1 MHSVLIFLYK
11 PLNFKLMNKLLRYSL
26 IAVMALVS
34 SVGFGATVTFT
45 AGTDKG
51 TQSNAGV
58 AADEVTK
65 DGITIKTTEGN
76 SAFAAAQYRFAKSST
91 TTFSSTVGN
100 ITKVE
105 LTCTVSGAEK
115 YGPGCFANPS
125 AGSYA
130 FSGNTG
136 TWTGDAASFTL
147 SATKNQVRVTKI
159 VVTYTASG
167 ETPEEPTQPEE
178 PAVTPT
184 GSVVFQESFAT
195 SQGDFTID
203 YLSDVQTQWKI
214 NTDIGCITASAYI
227 SRKNTATESR
237 LVSPVID
244 LTGIT
249 KTTLSFS
256 HAGKFFKD
264 QASERTLWV
273 KEDGAADWTQIAI
286 PNSFSNNDWTF
297 VDNVIDLSAYDGKK
311 IQIAFQYV
319 STAEAAGTWEI
330 KNVVVRGEGGTSV
343 VDDKG
348 TEANPYT
355 PSEVLALVTLPSGD
369 VYVKGKVVSYT
380 EGDDQYKNA
389 SYYIS
394 DDGTASGRLQVY
406 HGKYL
411 AGGDFTSEQALRAGD
426 EVVVKGALTEY
437 NNNKEIAAG
446 SSIVTINGGTD
457 PVAPEKHDPDAKGGE
472 NNPYTPAEALALTT
486 LPQGDVYV
494 SGIVVADVAGSD
506 QYGNADYFISADGSE
521 NGQIKVFRGK
531 WLGAAKFTSEQQLKR
546 GDKVVV
552 KGTLTQYRG
561 ANQIAAGSE
570 LISVNGETTAISNVI
585 TNGKNAD
592 GVIYNLAGQ
601 RVGNGYKGIVIING
615 KKYIRK

>member
-1 MHSVLIFLYK
+1 
-11 PLNFKLMNKLLRYSL
+11 MNKLLRYSF

-34 SVGFGATVTFT
+34 SLSFGATVIFSVE
-45 AGTDKG
+45 TDKG
-51 TQSNAGV
+51 TQEKADVAG
-58 AADEVTK
+58 DQVTK
-65 DGITIKTTEGN
+65 DGITIKTTKGN
-76 SAFAAAQYRFAKSST
+76 SAFAALQYRFAKSST

-105 LTCTVSGAEK
+105 ITSTAQGTKK
-115 YGPGCFANPS
+115 YGPGCFTDPS

-130 FSGNTG
+130 YSDSIG

-147 SATKNQVRVTKI
+147 TASIGQVRATRI
-159 VVTYTASG
+159 VVTYTPSG
-167 ETPEEPTQPEE
+167 ETPEEPTQPEQPE
-178 PAVTPT
+178 DTTKTT
-184 GSVVFQESFAT
+184 GNVVFQESFAK
-195 SQGDFTID
+195 SQGNFTVD
-203 YLSDVQTQWKI
+203 YLSDAKTSWKI
-214 NTDIGCITASAYI
+214 NESIGCIAASGNLDK
-227 SRKNTATESR
+227 KNTATESR

-256 HAGKFFKD
+256 HAGKFFKNQD
-264 QASERTLWV
+264 TERTLWV
-273 KEDGAADWTQIAI
+273 KEYGAADWTQIAI
-286 PNSFSNNDWTF
+286 PNSFSNKDWTF
-297 VDNVIDLSAYDGKK
+297 VDNVVDLSAYDGKK
-311 IQIAFQYV
+311 IQIAFHYV
-319 STAEAAGTWEI
+319 STAEAAGKWEI

-355 PSEVLALVTLPSGD
+355 PSEVLALVTLPAGD

-406 HGKYL
+406 HGKYVG
-411 AGGDFTSEQALRAGD
+411 GGDFTSELALRAGD
-426 EVVVKGALTEY
+426 EVVVKGTITEY
-437 NNNKEIAAG
+437 NNNKEIATG

-457 PVAPEKHDPDAKGGE
+457 PIASEVHDPDAKGGE

-531 WLGAAKFTSEQQLKR
+531 WLGAAKFTSEQQLKK
-546 GDKVVV
+546 GDRVVV
-552 KGTLTQYRG
+552 KGQLTVYQNV
-561 ANQIAAGSE
+561 NQIAAGSE
-570 LISVNGETTAISNVI
+570 LISVNGETTAISNVL